1 MGLSTLS
8 SGSLISNWLILNQV
22 ISDLFNYGNGK
33 ETCQPACKTVEEGE
47 YDLIEKCRIIV
58 GYDDLLHKFGH
69 NTVTTQKGRFW
80 DFTCSR
86 NMTGYAD
93 ANGAVNGTTE
103 KVKKE
108 TKTVETDFSLDLT
121 CCDPDDANC
130 KEVSL
135 YLCLSLI

>member
-22 ISDLFNYGNGK
+22 ISDLFNYAN
-33 ETCQPACKTVEEGE
+33 EYCQPACKTIEEGE

-86 NMTGYAD
+86 KLNGEASAD
-93 ANGAVNGTTE
+93 GAVNGIVE
-103 KVKKE
+103 KE
-108 TKTVETDFSLDLT
+108 TPEEKMVETYFSLDLT
-121 CCDPDDANC
+121 CCDPDDQNC
-130 KEVSL
+130 KEVSFL
-135 YLCLSLI
+135 FISIV